1 MSAPDAGLSRQAFR
15 VYQAGNYAQA
25 EPMFQR
31 LAEQDPGNWQYRL
44 VIGLCRHAQG
54 DVQSALP
61 HVEKAVA
68 LGDGQPT
75 THYYY
80 GRLLTDMRRPEE
92 AREQFAQAIALDPNH
107 VEARTGMGL
116 VSLMTGNFKRA
127 AGEFKTALRAND
139 KHVPALAA
147 AARALLEM
155 GEIEEAAPYAS
166 KAVQLQPDNPVAQD
180 TAGRV
185 FLNNGQLGFAE
196 QCFRNALQAKPDS
209 GEIHA
214 ALADALRLQ
223 QRDGEALDHYV
234 KALERDAGGAETV
247 INCSISL
254 ERVGDLDQARSLMRK
269 ARQRWPDDVAI
280 GLRLVELTMLAGR
293 PDEALEL
300 LATMDAQDPQVRT
313 LRARII
319 EAQGD
324 AAGAREVL
332 EAVVAEDAD
341 CQQREARLLLAR
353 VLSGQN
359 PADLDRARAPIAPLL
374 DRERPIPDA
383 MLVWSMLSERAGDYE
398 QACATLEQ
406 MLTTEGISD
415 ADRAV
420 LHNRL
425 GNCYDQADE
434 RTQAWANWQK
444 GQWWRAPNAPRLE
457 SQRQSGMLDRWLD
470 HAWQALEVA
479 APDDGLRAPVIVAG
493 WPGSGRDVLLP
504 ALAAHPEVGL
514 LDPAAEIR
522 RLESLGV
529 PLAPEEFS
537 ALDEAAMRLGRK
549 RFMRGA
555 AADAAQSVLLDG
567 GWWEASAI
575 PALAH
580 HFPGTRVV
588 LCMDDP
594 DDMVLQWRVMGY
606 AGIDQLEAEYRR
618 EFELWQRMR
627 EHLPLEIVEIARA
640 DWCEGSDAAVARV
653 LDALGLPVAPEPLS
667 AGHQALER
675 QRFVPSGR
683 GARYT

>member
-44 VIGLCRHAQG
+44 LIGLCRQARG
-54 DVQSALP
+54 DLQNALP
-61 HVEKAVA
+61 HVERAVS

-92 AREQFAQAIALDPNH
+92 AREQFAQATALDPNH

-127 AGEFKTALRAND
+127 ASEFKTALRAND

-185 FLNNGQLGFAE
+185 FLKRGQLALAE
-196 QCFRNALQAKPDS
+196 QCFRNALEARPD
-209 GEIHA
+209 GGDIHA

-234 KALERDAGGAETV
+234 KALERDAGGVETV

-254 ERVGDLDQARSLMRK
+254 EQVGDLDQARALMRK
-269 ARQRWPDDVAI
+269 ARQRWPGNASI
-280 GLRLVELTMLAGR
+280 GLRLVELTLLAGR
-293 PDEALEL
+293 PAEALEL
-300 LATMDAQDPQVRT
+300 LSAMDGQDPAVQT

-332 EAVVAEDAD
+332 EAVVAGDAD
-341 CQQREARLLLAR
+341 CEQREARLLLAH
-353 VLSGQN
+353 VLSRQN
-359 PADLDRARAPIAPLL
+359 PADLEAARTPIAPLL
-374 DRERPIPDA
+374 DRELPIPDA
-383 MLVWSMLSERAGDYE
+383 TLVWSMLCERAGDYE
-398 QACATLEQ
+398 QACKTLEA
-406 MLTTEGISD
+406 LLASDSISD

-425 GNCYDQADE
+425 GNCLDRADQ

-444 GQWWRAPNAPRLE
+444 GECWDVPNAPRLR
-457 SQRQSGMLDRWLD
+457 SQRQSGMLDQWLEYQWHELD
-470 HAWQALEVA
+470 VA
-479 APDDGLRAPVIVAG
+479 PPDDGRHAPVIVAG

-514 LDPAAEIR
+514 LDPAAEVR
-522 RLESLGV
+522 RLESVGI
-529 PLAPEEFS
+529 PLSPQQFV

-549 RFMRGA
+549 RFMRGV
-555 AADAAQSVLLDG
+555 AADAAQRVLLDG

-594 DDMVLQWRVMGY
+594 DDMAVQWRVMGY
-606 AGIDQLEAEYRR
+606 AGVDELEAEYRR
-618 EFELWQRMR
+618 ELELWRQMR

-640 DWCEGSDAAVARV
+640 HWCEGCDAAVARV
-653 LDALGLPVAPEPLS
+653 LEAFDLPMAPESLS
-667 AGHQALER
+667 AGQQALER
-675 QRFVPSGR
+675 QRFVPAGR
-683 GARYT
+683 GACYK